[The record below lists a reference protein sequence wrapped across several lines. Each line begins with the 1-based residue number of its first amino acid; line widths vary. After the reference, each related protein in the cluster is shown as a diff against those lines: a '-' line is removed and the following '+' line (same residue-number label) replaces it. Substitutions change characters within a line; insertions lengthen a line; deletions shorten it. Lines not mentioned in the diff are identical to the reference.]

1 MRKFFF
7 VAVLS
12 TLIFSGLSAQN
23 LNIKYGTA
31 SVNASDTANIDV
43 TVANFNNL
51 FGMQFSINWDSTK
64 FRFAAISNI
73 ISPQVLEG
81 SLDIATPGA
90 SSPIKQGQTSCLWS
104 NANTVSLPTNT
115 RLFTLR
121 LKAVGVECDSTRVFG
136 SNTPTKSEYYNE
148 NFEVLPVSFT
158 EGKAKINGTAC
169 TPGGGGGDDLT
180 VTAPQLVT
188 PPNVQ
193 LCIPIKVENFINMDG
208 AQSKIKWDPTVLQ
221 MVLPIKYDALP
232 GNQYNTSNIG
242 SGEFNFVWLNPGS
255 NPPLTIPNGERLME
269 ICFNVI
275 GPVGSMTIIDLVNTA
290 PNGDLETEYT
300 NSQGNSVPY
309 VNIDGKVTV
318 ANVAQ
323 LKVTIADVTVKK
335 DNEIDV
341 AFRVEN
347 FIDIT
352 GVQMGIT
359 WDKNVL
365 TFVNRNLDALP
376 GNPAGSL
383 DPSGDTYRFNWFNGT
398 SPTTITNNGLL
409 FNMRYKATGA
419 CDATSV
425 INVSDLPNFT
435 VEFINASAI
444 KIPYTVD
451 AGSVKITC
459 TTPTIECNITG
470 FKNVS
475 CFGGSD
481 GNITATVTNAT
492 ADCQCIWKKDG
503 VAFGNPLPVS
513 ACNLTNIPSGTYV
526 LEVTC
531 SGTVMC
537 SKTAT
542 ISQPAAAISVSGN
555 VVNVGCGTL
564 GSITLTVG
572 GGTPNYTFAWAHGPN
587 TKDLT
592 QLNKGS
598 YTVTVTDANLCSVS
612 RSFDVGENPV
622 EDVKINAT
630 VVNAKCFNEASG
642 SISLSISGGCPDYT
656 IVWANSTETGTSR
669 ANLAAGTYGV
679 TVSDKSNPA
688 KTASQLIVV
697 GQPAAALTV
706 TGLPTNSTGSN
717 GAIDISVNGGTPDFT
732 YQWSGNSTANTQD
745 LTGLAPGMYT
755 VVVTDANG
763 CKATSTA
770 FTITL
775 ITNPT
780 DPSFTASVS
789 SENTNSGYGVSC
801 VNACDA
807 VISGV
812 VDATGKAPYTV
823 TLSGAATGTKTLA
836 AAGSFNFSGL
846 CVGAYAV
853 KLTDAD
859 NKTVTKNYTVT
870 QPTIILI
877 SKSIDCSTEGQNEGA
892 IDISVS
898 GGAGGYSY
906 AWSTGDN
913 TQDFD
918 NLEIGTYSV
927 VVTDANG
934 CQQSAPNL
942 KVGNCDNTGTCYE
955 EVRNIITPNGDGAN
969 DYFVISCAPD
979 DENELFVY
987 DRWGNLVYSQKN
999 YDNLWDGNDLDGVA
1013 LPESSYLWVINVV
1026 GSANQITSYKGTL
1039 TILRE
1044 N

>member
-1 MRKFFF
+1 MRKFFL
-7 VAVLS
+7 VAALS
-12 TLIFSGLSAQN
+12 MLIFSGLSAQN

-64 FRFAAISNI
+64 FKFAAISNI

-90 SSPIKQGQTSCLWS
+90 ASPIKQGQTSCLWS
-104 NANTVSLPTNT
+104 NANTVSLPANT

-158 EGKAKINGTAC
+158 EGKAKINGTGC

-180 VTAPQLVT
+180 ITAPQLVT
-188 PPNVQ
+188 PPGVQ
-193 LCIPIKVENFINMDG
+193 LCIPITVENFISMDG

-232 GNQYNTSNIG
+232 SNQYNTSNIG

-309 VNIDGKVTV
+309 INIDGKVTV
-318 ANVAQ
+318 SNVAQ
-323 LKVTIADVTVKK
+323 LKITIADVTVNK

-352 GVQMGIT
+352 GVQMGIK

-365 TFVNRNLDALP
+365 TFVNRNTDALT
-376 GNPAGSL
+376 GNPLGTL
-383 DPSGDTYRFNWFNGT
+383 DPSGDSYRFNWFNGT
-398 SPTTITNNGLL
+398 SPATITNNGLL
-409 FNMRYKATGA
+409 FNMRFKGTGA
-419 CDATSV
+419 CDATSA

-435 VEFINASAI
+435 VEFINSSAI

-451 AGSVKITC
+451 AGSVKVIC
-459 TTPTIECNITG
+459 GTTPIECNITG

-513 ACNLTNIPSGTYV
+513 ACNLSNIPSGTYV

-542 ISQPAAAISVSGN
+542 ISQPASALSVSGN

-564 GSITLTVG
+564 GSITLTVT

-587 TKDLT
+587 TKDIS
-592 QLNKGS
+592 QLSKAT
-598 YTVTVTDANLCSVS
+598 YTVTVTDANLCSVI

-642 SISLSISGGCPDYT
+642 SISLAITGGCPDYT
-656 IVWANSTETGTSR
+656 IVWANSTETGTTR
-669 ANLAAGTYGV
+669 TNLAAGTYGV

-706 TGLPTNSTGSN
+706 TGVPTNSTGAN
-717 GAIDISVNGGTPDFT
+717 GAIDASVSGGTPDYT
-732 YQWSGNSTANTQD
+732 YQWSGGSTATTQD
-745 LTGLAPGMYT
+745 ITGLAPGTYT
-755 VVVTDANG
+755 LVVTDANG

-780 DPSFTASVS
+780 DPSFSASVS

-812 VDATGKAPYTV
+812 VDPTGKAPYTV
-823 TLSGAATGTKTLA
+823 TLSGTATGTRTLVT
-836 AAGSFNFSGL
+836 AGSFNFNGL
-846 CVGAYAV
+846 CVGSYSI

-859 NKTVTKNYTVT
+859 NKTLTKNYTVT

-877 SKSIDCSTEGQNEGA
+877 NKSIDCSAEGESEGA

-898 GGAGGYSY
+898 GGAGGYTY
-906 AWSTGDN
+906 AWSTGDSS
-913 TQDFD
+913 QDLD
-918 NLEIGTYSV
+918 NLEIGTYSL

-934 CQQSAPNL
+934 CQQSAVNL
-942 KVGNCDNTGTCYE
+942 KVENCDNVGTCYE
-955 EVRNIITPNGDGAN
+955 EVRNIITPNNDGAN

-979 DENELFVY
+979 DENELFIY
-987 DRWGNLVYSQKN
+987 DRWGNLVFAQKN
-999 YDNLWDGNDLDGVA
+999 YDNLWDGVDQDGDA
-1013 LPESSYLWVINVV
+1013 LPENSYMWVINVV
-1026 GSANQITSYKGTL
+1026 GTGGQITSYKGTL
-1039 TILRE
+1039 TIIRE